1 MNGTG
6 LWRKEICAL
15 ILELRSGVSGLSD
28 GVCVIR
34 GGLEADPFA
43 VASTMTTS
51 WRLLEDEKNIYSF
64 KKYKNSIFV
73 AFFYVHSR
81 LLDNV

>member
-1 MNGTG
+1 
-6 LWRKEICAL
+6 
-15 ILELRSGVSGLSD
+15 
-28 GVCVIR
+28 
-34 GGLEADPFA
+34 LEADPFA